1 MREINIQEITD
12 TVAELCIQAN
22 KILPENLEKKIES
35 CAKEEESPVGKAV
48 FDDLL
53 ANLQA
58 AREENFPICQD
69 TGMAVVFIELGQ
81 DVHITGG
88 TLREAVN
95 AGVAK
100 GYTEGYL
107 RCSVVGDPLERVNT
121 KDNTPAVLHLE
132 LVEGENI
139 KITVCPKGF
148 GSENMSQL
156 KMMTP
161 AVSHED
167 IINFVVDCIAK
178 AGSNPCPPIVVG
190 VGIGGNFEEC
200 ALLAKKALC
209 RDAEERNANPYYAEL
224 AGENQSAWHW
234 SAGIWRNSNGFIC
247 QYRRG
252 GNAHCRTACFCQ
264 CRLSCDTP
272 RRKGVIIWL
281 SAPKADGKLSAMT
294 KNISGISSRD
304 MMTRTIG
311 CILWQK
317 ISICMLLFR

>member
-1 MREINIQEITD
+1 MREITIQEITD
-12 TVAELCIQAN
+12 AVAELCIQAN
-22 KILPENLEKKIES
+22 KILPQNLEKKIES
-35 CAKEEESPVGKAV
+35 CAGEEQSPVGRAV

-58 AREENFPICQD
+58 AREEDFPICQD
-69 TGMAVVFIELGQ
+69 TGMAVIFIELGQ

-88 TLREAVN
+88 TLRDAVN

-107 RCSVVGDPLERVNT
+107 RCSVVGDPLERINT

-161 AVSHED
+161 AASHED
-167 IINFVVDCIAK
+167 IINFVVDAIAK

-209 RDAEERNANPYYAEL
+209 RDASVRNPKPLYADLEQKMLEKINRLGIGPQGFGGTVTALYVNIEEGATHIAGLPVSVNVGCHVTRHAERVL
-224 AGENQSAWHW
+224 
-234 SAGIWRNSNGFIC
+234 
-247 QYRRG
+247 
-252 GNAHCRTACFCQ
+252 
-264 CRLSCDTP
+264 
-272 RRKGVIIWL
+272 
-281 SAPKADGKLSAMT
+281 
-294 KNISGISSRD
+294 
-304 MMTRTIG
+304 
-311 CILWQK
+311 
-317 ISICMLLFR
+317 

>member
-1 MREINIQEITD
+1 MINSVKNEIREITVQEITD
-12 TVAELCIQAN
+12 AVAALCIRAN
-22 KILPENLEKKIES
+22 KILPENLEKKIQD
-35 CAKEEESPVGKAV
+35 CARQEKSPVGRAV

-53 ANLQA
+53 ANLDA
-58 AREENFPICQD
+58 AREEDFPICQD

-107 RCSVVGDPLERVNT
+107 RCSVVGDPLERINT
-121 KDNTPAVLHLE
+121 QNNTPAVLHTE
-132 LVEGENI
+132 LVPGDQI
-139 KITVCPKGF
+139 RITVCPKGF

-161 AVSHED
+161 AASQED
-167 IINFVVDCIAK
+167 IIQYVTDCIAT

-209 RDAEERNANPYYAEL
+209 RDA
-224 AGENQSAWHW
+224 GQ
-234 SAGIWRNSNGFIC
+234 RNSQPLYADLEQKMLDRINQLGIGAQGF
-247 QYRRG
+247 G
-252 GNAHCRTACFCQ
+252 GTITALYVNIEQGATHIAGLPVAVNVGCHVT
-264 CRLSCDTP
+264 RHAE
-272 RRKGVIIWL
+272 IIL
-281 SAPKADGKLSAMT
+281 
-294 KNISGISSRD
+294 
-304 MMTRTIG
+304 
-311 CILWQK
+311 
-317 ISICMLLFR
+317 